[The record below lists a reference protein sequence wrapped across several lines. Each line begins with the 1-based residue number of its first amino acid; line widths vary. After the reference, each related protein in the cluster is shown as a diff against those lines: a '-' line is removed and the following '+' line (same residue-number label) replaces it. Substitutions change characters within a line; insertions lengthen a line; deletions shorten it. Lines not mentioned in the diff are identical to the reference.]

1 MTGAARLSSARAV
14 KCPVQSV
21 NERNP
26 YPVLYSHRKL
36 PQLMGRKVGTTSNQ
50 RGSYAWGDT
59 RATMGSNNGLPSRKA
74 ELIPPNLPP
83 VRIEGCNS
91 PP

>member
-26 YPVLYSHRKL
+26 YPVLYFSQGTALVNREEGGDDVKSAWLLHL
-36 PQLMGRKVGTTSNQ
+36 GRH
-50 RGSYAWGDT
+50 T
-59 RATMGSNNGLPSRKA
+59 RYNG
-74 ELIPPNLPP
+74 
-83 VRIEGCNS
+83 
-91 PP
+91 

>member
-26 YPVLYSHRKL
+26 YPVLYFSLETAPVNGEEGGDDVK
-36 PQLMGRKVGTTSNQ
+36 S
-50 RGSYAWGDT
+50 AWLLRLGLHT
-59 RATMGSNNGLPSRKA
+59 RYNG
-74 ELIPPNLPP
+74 E
-83 VRIEGCNS
+83 
-91 PP
+91 

>member
-26 YPVLYSHRKL
+26 HPVLNFSQGTASVNGEEGVDDVKSAWPLYL
-36 PQLMGRKVGTTSNQ
+36 GRH
-50 RGSYAWGDT
+50 T
-59 RATMGSNNGLPSRKA
+59 RYNG
-74 ELIPPNLPP
+74 
-83 VRIEGCNS
+83 
-91 PP
+91 

>member
-26 YPVLYSHRKL
+26 YPVLYMSQETARVNREEGGDDVKSAWPL
-36 PQLMGRKVGTTSNQ
+36 RLGR
-50 RGSYAWGDT
+50 YT
-59 RATMGSNNGLPSRKA
+59 RYNG
-74 ELIPPNLPP
+74 E
-83 VRIEGCNS
+83 
-91 PP
+91 